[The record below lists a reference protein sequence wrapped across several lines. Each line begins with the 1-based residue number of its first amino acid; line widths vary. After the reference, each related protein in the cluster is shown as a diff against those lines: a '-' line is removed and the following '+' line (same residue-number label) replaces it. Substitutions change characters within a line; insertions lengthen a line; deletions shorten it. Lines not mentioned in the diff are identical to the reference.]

1 MAKILVIGS
10 DIALLEGLA
19 QTLGATGHL
28 PTMASGIAEAIERA
42 TGSPPLV
49 VVVER
54 GLAASSTEVLR
65 IPLAPG
71 GALVLYNTEALGERP
86 AIPRA
91 VQRVTLA
98 ELTLP
103 LERQR
108 LVALAQHL
116 EGRVISTGRG
126 RHATPDEMERLA

>member
-19 QTLGATGHL
+19 QTLGATGHAPVL
-28 PTMASGIAEAIERA
+28 ASSVAEAVERA
-42 TGSPPLV
+42 AGAPPLIA
-49 VVVER
+49 VVER
-54 GLAASSTEVLR
+54 ALAASGTEVLR
-65 IPLAPG
+65 LPLAPG
-71 GALVLYNTEALGERP
+71 GALVLYNSEAAGDRP
-86 AIPRA
+86 AIARA
-91 VQRVTLA
+91 VQRLTLA

-116 EGRVISTGRG
+116 EGRAISAGRG
-126 RHATPDEMERLA
+126 GHATSGEQEHRA